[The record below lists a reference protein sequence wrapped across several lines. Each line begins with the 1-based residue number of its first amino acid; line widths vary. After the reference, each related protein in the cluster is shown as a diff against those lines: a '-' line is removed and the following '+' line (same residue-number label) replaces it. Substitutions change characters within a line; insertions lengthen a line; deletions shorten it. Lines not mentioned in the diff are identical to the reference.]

1 MAHRLPMHEEP
12 LEERVA
18 RRAAE
23 LLDQAEG
30 LPESSK
36 ERLRLE
42 RRAKQAQ
49 HGLAN
54 PLAPTDGPRN

>member
-1 MAHRLPMHEEP
+1 MRKLPIQQES
-12 LEERVA
+12 LEDRVA

-23 LLDQAEG
+23 LVEQADG
-30 LPESSK
+30 LPEGSK

-42 RRAKQAQ
+42 RRARQAK

-54 PLAPTDGPRN
+54 PLSPTDGPRG